1 MITDQYNKILTVELS
16 MRYQKYYDALRLKQ
30 CGEVESFF
38 NLYNSGNL
46 IGNEKVREDLLE
58 LDDNVVDYDPETVNG
73 ALVESDKSHLYDV
86 LVKYPIRMTNLIRY
100 KWVFDMTEK
109 ELEQKCL
116 DVIED
121 TYFRIRG
128 IDHNAIKSIYDVE
141 WIENNLINGN
151 ETILDR
157 FISNNSTEF
166 TDNKYIRKVVFKGV
180 KNYCE
185 DRDVEKLEKYKEWLL
200 KYYEVINTVP
210 MVQMSKNDEIKDIS
224 ILFDSNSVYNPKT
237 KRFGF
242 GNAGLVFLE
251 RFFPNL
257 NRVQKKGIKHTIES
271 TFYDPYRLRYCIKKA
286 FRHAIFTNSRILF
299 RMIRIAGTG
308 YCTNFKPQVAKSI
321 YEFFGKTHNCKVY
334 DYAAGY
340 AGRLLGAY
348 TSRNVSEYIGVDVN
362 TETVKYHQDLIK
374 YLYENYPANNDV
386 KTILCGSEEFIQK
399 NPNYINY
406 FDIAFSSPQYFDTE
420 IYSHEATQSCNK
432 FSNYELWV
440 RKFYIPTILNAIDS
454 LKIDGVFGMNI
465 FEKLPALKK
474 VCSKTALLKGYILT
488 DETVMLLRTLPG
500 GVGKGKKRDLSLIS
514 NGEPIW
520 FYMHWTE
527 ALKRGKI
534 NEEQAEIIKNMV
546 IKNRLSNKSI
556 LDDFYDGRVEPNQH
570 LVD

>member
-30 CGEVESFF
+30 CNEVEDFF
-38 NLYNSGNL
+38 KLYNSGNL

-73 ALVESDKSHLYDV
+73 ALVEMDKSHLNDV

-100 KWVFDMTEK
+100 KWVFDLSEE
-109 ELEQKCL
+109 ELEKRCNN
-116 DVIED
+116 VIED

-128 IDHNAIKSIYDVE
+128 IDPNIINRLYSKETLEKINSCDSEDDEKDILDEIVS
-141 WIENNLINGN
+141 ENNELVGN
-151 ETILDR
+151 TYMIYRL
-157 FISNNSTEF
+157 T
-166 TDNKYIRKVVFKGV
+166 KGLFF
-180 KNYCE
+180 E
-185 DRDVEKLEKYKEWLL
+185 EKERNDYHKWLL
-200 KYYEVINTVP
+200 DYYKVINTVP
-210 MVQMSKNDEIKDIS
+210 MVQMSKSDEIKDIS

-321 YEFFGKTHNCKVY
+321 YEHFGKTQDCKVY

-348 TSRNVSEYIGVDVN
+348 TSRNVSEYVGVDVN

-374 YLYENYPANNDV
+374 YLYDNYPAHNSM

-399 NPNYINY
+399 NTNYINY

-420 IYSHEATQSCNK
+420 IYSQEETQSCHK

-454 LKIDGVFGMNI
+454 LKVDGIFGMNI

-474 VCSKTALLKGYILT
+474 VCSMAALMKGYILT

-527 ALKRGKI
+527 ALKRGRI
-534 NEEQAEIIKNMV
+534 NNEQAEKV
-546 IKNRLSNKSI
+546 KEFVKKNRIANKAI
-556 LDDFYDGRVEPNQH
+556 LDEFYENREEPKQH
-570 LVD
+570 LVE